1 MIKGEN
7 ENEGKCFHNAGVI
20 NFANARSK
28 TFLPEFVNPLF
39 LLMAQS
45 CLMSRHKTL
54 TVAKEVNLKKMQIYL
69 SEKQN
74 LIHCFIFSVNFY
86 DFKLIAVI
94 QFLF

>member
-28 TFLPEFVNPLF
+28 TFLPEFVNPLS

-45 CLMSRHKTL
+45 CLMSRHKIL
-54 TVAKEVNLKKMQIYL
+54 TVANEINLKNA
-69 SEKQN
+69 N
-74 LIHCFIFSVNFY
+74 LFVWKTKFNSLPH
-86 DFKLIAVI
+86 
-94 QFLF
+94 FLF